1 MTRPL
6 TREERELA
14 RSLLAADRPS
24 ARKFAATITDDPN
37 GQFYVLEARRV
48 FRGLLIALGIN
59 TGCTAAAGPCHPG
72 YPPGSPSPSSQAAAC
87 DLVGCAECRDALTG
101 RSDLAGPALLPQKE
115 YEKQFRQLLVSAFLD
130 QSEGS
135 RP

>member
-6 TREERELA
+6 TREERELS
-14 RSLLAADRPS
+14 RSLLAADLPS

-48 FRGLLIALGIN
+48 FRGLLIALGLN
-59 TGCTAAAGPCHPG
+59 PECTAASCPCHPG
-72 YPPGSPSPSSQAAAC
+72 YPQGSPSQSSPKGPD
-87 DLVGCAECRDALTG
+87 DLENCAECRDAQTAQQDL
-101 RSDLAGPALLPQKE
+101 SDPSCLDRTACAE
-115 YEKQFRQLLVSAFLD
+115 QFRQLLVSAFLD
-130 QSEGS
+130 QSEGK